1 MTKLVVG
8 TARFKEG
15 YGSFNKPIDSEDIRN
30 LLKSISQKR
39 YSDIEIDTAA
49 AYGEAESLIGG
60 SGFSGLVHTK
70 ISRKS
75 ALFASSV
82 RSLRN
87 LKRDK
92 VSTLYFHE
100 PDSARMPLYFFRNA
114 FRLVQAGHCE
124 YLGLTIYSRGD
135 FLIALSNPFVDVIQI
150 PGNVL
155 DKRISLEDLKIAR
168 RMGKKIYLRS
178 IFLQGVLTT
187 PSWLIDPF
195 FSHLKKHVELLERE
209 ASIEGLTVAELL
221 IAHAKKT
228 FPIAGIV
235 IGLDSAEQLE
245 RSHKAMKIKLRTET
259 IKNLDNIRPSD
270 EWFLDPRNWPQL

>member
-1 MTKLVVG
+1 MPKLVVG

-15 YGSFNKPIDSEDIRN
+15 YGSSNRPIDSEDIRE

-39 YSDIEIDTAA
+39 YSGIEIDTAV

-60 SGFSGLVHTK
+60 SGFRGLVHTK

-75 ALFASSV
+75 ALFESSV

-87 LKRDK
+87 LKRDTL
-92 VSTLYFHE
+92 STLYFHE

-114 FRLVQAGHCE
+114 FRLVQSGHCE
-124 YLGLTIYSRGD
+124 NLGLTVYSRGD

-155 DKRISLEDLKIAR
+155 DKRISSEDLKIAR

-178 IFLQGVLTT
+178 LFLQGVLTT
-187 PSWLIDPF
+187 PSSLIDPF
-195 FSHLKKHVELLERE
+195 FSPLKKYVELLGRE
-209 ASIEGLTVAELL
+209 ASNEGLTVAELL
-221 IAHAKKT
+221 IAHAKET

-235 IGLDSAEQLE
+235 IGLDSAEHLE
-245 RSHKAMKIKLRTET
+245 RAHRAMRIKLRTET
-259 IKNLDNIRPSD
+259 MKNLDNIRQSD
-270 EWFLDPRNWPQL
+270 EWILDPRNWPQS